1 MRYTKAIRYCFEAVL
16 LNLIP
21 GGVIVKAL
29 FIQHDHVSPVGP
41 VGQRLAHHGFEI
53 ETALVVPE
61 DNFET
66 PNVSFDFPNIEN
78 YDLIIPLG
86 APWGAWDDD
95 CIGNWLQPEL
105 AWIKN
110 AVESGKPV
118 LGICF
123 GGQLIARALGGSVT
137 KSPKAEIG
145 WTNIWSEEPDLVS
158 NGPWFQFHYD
168 QWVLPDGVKEIA
180 SNPVSSQAFVVN
192 KSLGVQ
198 FHPEL
203 DSAGLRGWL
212 DWGGDKK
219 VQEDGQDSI
228 IMMRQTIAEEDA
240 AKQRTFLLVDNFL
253 SKVAK
258 LI

>member
-1 MRYTKAIRYCFEAVL
+1 
-16 LNLIP
+16 
-21 GGVIVKAL
+21 
-29 FIQHDHVSPVGP
+29 
-41 VGQRLAHHGFEI
+41 
-53 ETALVVPE
+53 
-61 DNFET
+61 
-66 PNVSFDFPNIEN
+66 
-78 YDLIIPLG
+78 
-86 APWGAWDDD
+86 
-95 CIGNWLQPEL
+95 L

-137 KSPKAEIG
+137 RSPKAEIG

-168 QWVLPDGVKEIA
+168 QWVLPNGVKEIA
-180 SNPVSSQAFVVN
+180 RNPVSSQAFVVN

-203 DSAGLRGWL
+203 DSAGLKGWL
-212 DWGGDKK
+212 DWGGGKK
-219 VQEDGQDSI
+219 VEQDGQDPI
-228 IMMRQTIAEEDA
+228 VMMKQTVAEDEA
-240 AKQRTFLLVDNFL
+240 AKQRTFELVDNFL